1 MSTIEK
7 ILLSLQEN
15 CNGKKEKLTNSYQE
29 RSVWLRNEFDVI
41 RNLIKQNPREHMAN
55 QKEPELASVEPTAS
69 SSSSVAREQS
79 GDGRKRKSP
88 ETVNAVKLSPQQK
101 RSSIDVDDLVSQAGL
116 PSDLNKL
123 KKEQLLVELEKR
135 GNTHFS
141 MKNTKNVLIDG
152 LRDTLLSE
160 HQSRDEAPE
169 QPILQNASVDQK
181 ESGDSTDGSSVSG
194 SSSVAA
200 NESESTSMVLSTP
213 SKPASVRKGSLMAD
227 FRSLVQNNNAQAGS
241 TAANGASEGTSTT
254 SSKRIEDEYQAR
266 MNRQRES
273 IAARKSVLGEAQ
285 VALTAASAAAA
296 PVSTAAPFP
305 EPPVVS
311 AVLAPPAA
319 PEKEEAAAPAPT
331 PVLSL
336 AVPLP
341 VKAGD
346 SKDSIGSTAS
356 AASAAS
362 GDNIWMEVSSP
373 VRTSSAPAAQ
383 EDEEKTTVIAAPESS
398 HMRPRTESDASFQSC
413 ASTGSSVSKAST
425 SSKSGATTA
434 SSTSNSSVRPISSKA
449 SSYNTEKPAVAKS
462 VAPTLMK
469 AKLGLKPVDEPRTA
483 APSAM
488 LKKKDNIPENKPLGS
503 KPVSAAASA
512 QPARPVTAAP
522 APVQA
527 AAAPSTAAASADT
540 AATANAAPVKRGIF
554 GFLSNSKKNITSAPV
569 AGPTTTTN
577 SAAPVAP
584 SALSSSGGSLFSP
597 SAQSSARSAAP
608 AMVDSIIKSAKM
620 DSAHAA
626 APTPVSAPIQKASPS
641 EQPLSDA
648 AKGPLGG
655 SGGKI
660 AGTPGAPLNNAFASK
675 SLISNIVN
683 NYNNAVKSTPAPVVV
698 ASTPAAVKPA
708 AAPAGTSVLRDI
720 TPAAGNA
727 PASAVKAAP
736 AAVPATPSAAAAPVA
751 AASAVNEYIIEDR
764 DDSDEEGSGTDGEKE
779 EGEGTKPKQ
788 NVPDWA
794 RGPLLKEALERQY
807 GMGGQVP
814 VDPDLIFPEVT
825 TCSLEEIFGAREGLS
840 RKYANRSSSAH
851 WDADQMT
858 LVEKRVYRKHM
869 GYDRGQQQT
878 GATPLGAK

>member
-1 MSTIEK
+1 
-7 ILLSLQEN
+7 
-15 CNGKKEKLTNSYQE
+15 
-29 RSVWLRNEFDVI
+29 
-41 RNLIKQNPREHMAN
+41 
-55 QKEPELASVEPTAS
+55 
-69 SSSSVAREQS
+69 
-79 GDGRKRKSP
+79 
-88 ETVNAVKLSPQQK
+88 
-101 RSSIDVDDLVSQAGL
+101 
-116 PSDLNKL
+116 
-123 KKEQLLVELEKR
+123 
-135 GNTHFS
+135 
-141 MKNTKNVLIDG
+141 
-152 LRDTLLSE
+152 
-160 HQSRDEAPE
+160 
-169 QPILQNASVDQK
+169 
-181 ESGDSTDGSSVSG
+181 
-194 SSSVAA
+194 
-200 NESESTSMVLSTP
+200 
-213 SKPASVRKGSLMAD
+213 
-227 FRSLVQNNNAQAGS
+227 
-241 TAANGASEGTSTT
+241 
-254 SSKRIEDEYQAR
+254 
-266 MNRQRES
+266 
-273 IAARKSVLGEAQ
+273 
-285 VALTAASAAAA
+285 
-296 PVSTAAPFP
+296 
-305 EPPVVS
+305 
-311 AVLAPPAA
+311 
-319 PEKEEAAAPAPT
+319 
-331 PVLSL
+331 
-336 AVPLP
+336 
-341 VKAGD
+341 
-346 SKDSIGSTAS
+346 
-356 AASAAS
+356 
-362 GDNIWMEVSSP
+362 
-373 VRTSSAPAAQ
+373 
-383 EDEEKTTVIAAPESS
+383 
-398 HMRPRTESDASFQSC
+398 
-413 ASTGSSVSKAST
+413 
-425 SSKSGATTA
+425 
-434 SSTSNSSVRPISSKA
+434 
-449 SSYNTEKPAVAKS
+449 
-462 VAPTLMK
+462 MK

-488 LKKKDNIPENKPLGS
+488 LKKKDPIPENKPLGS
-503 KPVSAAASA
+503 KPISAAASTVASA
-512 QPARPVTAAP
+512 QAARPVIAAP
-522 APVQA
+522 APVH
-527 AAAPSTAAASADT
+527 AAAPTTSASVADT

-554 GFLSNSKKNITSAPV
+554 GFLSNSKKNITSTPAAST
-569 AGPTTTTN
+569 AGPTTTS
-577 SAAPVAP
+577 SAAPVAQ

-620 DSAHAA
+620 DSAPAA

-641 EQPLSDA
+641 EQPSDA
-648 AKGPLGG
+648 SKGPLGG

-708 AAPAGTSVLRDI
+708 TAAAAPAGNSVLRDI

-736 AAVPATPSAAAAPVA
+736 AAAVPATPSTAAPAPVA